1 LVACGWTIA
10 GVELVAGGPDAG
22 GPDAGGPDAG
32 GPDAG
37 GTGGD

>member
-22 GPDAGGPDAG
+22 G
-32 GPDAG
+32 
-37 GTGGD
+37 TGGD